1 MIVSAAQTDK
11 GLKRKTNQD
20 FYSCSESLG
29 LYLLA
34 DGMGGHA
41 AGSIASKLSAET
53 IEDFVGLAQ
62 DTRELTWPYG
72 YDIRTPFERNV
83 LRTALR
89 LANAKVCQA
98 AEQQE
103 RFAGMGSTVVA
114 VLIAEGKAVYA
125 HLGDSRLY
133 LLRDGNLGQ
142 LTEDH
147 SLVQEQLKSGIISL
161 EQAQDHA
168 FRNVVTRA
176 IGVRDDSPV
185 PIEEIELQ
193 DQDLLMLACD
203 GLTDPLNDGQ
213 LLGLL
218 TQHEDL
224 DKLCRNL
231 VDAAN
236 QAGGRD
242 NITVVLLRYGG

>member
-20 FYSCSESLG
+20 FLSCNEDLG
-29 LYLLA
+29 IYLLA

-41 AGSIASKLSAET
+41 AGSVASRLAVET
-53 IEDFVGLAQ
+53 IEDFVSLAQ
-62 DTRELTWPYG
+62 DTSELTWPYG
-72 YDIRTPFERNV
+72 YDIRTTFELNI

-114 VLIAEGKAVYA
+114 VLIVEGKAVYA

-133 LLRDGNLGQ
+133 LLRDRNLDQ

-147 SLVQEQLKSGIISL
+147 SLVQEQLKSGIISP
-161 EQAQDHA
+161 EQAQEHA

-176 IGVRDDSPV
+176 IGVRDDSPI
-185 PIEEIELQ
+185 PIQEIDLQ

-203 GLTDPLNDGQ
+203 GLTDLLNDGQ

-218 TQHEDL
+218 TQHDDL

-231 VDAAN
+231 VEAAN
-236 QAGGRD
+236 QAGGLD
-242 NITVVLLRYGG
+242 NITVVLLRYRG

>member
-1 MIVSAAQTDK
+1 MIDSAAQTDK

-20 FYSCSESLG
+20 FYSCSPDVG
-29 LYLLA
+29 IYLLA

-41 AGSIASKLSAET
+41 AGSVASKLTVET
-53 IEDFVGLAQ
+53 IEEFVRLAQ

-72 YDIRTPFERNV
+72 YDIRAPFERNV

-103 RFAGMGSTVVA
+103 HYAGMGSTVVA
-114 VLIAEGKAVYA
+114 VLIADGKAVYA

-133 LLRDGNLGQ
+133 LLRDGKLSQ

-147 SLVQEQLKSGIISL
+147 SLVQEQLKSGIISA

-185 PIEEIELQ
+185 PIEELALQ
-193 DQDLLMLACD
+193 DQDLLMLSCD
-203 GLTDPLNDGQ
+203 GLTDSLQDSQVEELLNRDD
-213 LLGLL
+213 
-218 TQHEDL
+218 DL
-224 DKLCRNL
+224 DTICRQL

-242 NITVVLLRYGG
+242 NITVVLLRFRE